1 MGYNKGNDME
11 ITMKRATIALAL
23 AGAGAVAFWPA
34 LAAAQSG
41 DELAALGKGPLRTEL
56 LTRHDAAVAAMA
68 ATVGT
73 NDPRYIWA
81 MQAKIHCGIALG
93 YLKSGTKDAGSIGK
107 CADAYARM
115 QAAPMA
121 PMASMPMA
129 PTSTITAEQC
139 RQPILGTVFFDW
151 DSVVLPE
158 SSAQTLQFIAANMG
172 PCGWTGLNLVGH
184 TDRSGSDAYNEALG
198 LRRANAVA
206 AALGATGLPPGS
218 LAASGKGETEPRVP
232 TPDGERN
239 PTNRRVEISAR

>member
-1 MGYNKGNDME
+1 MDHHKGDDMNGKTRGA
-11 ITMKRATIALAL
+11 ILALAL
-23 AGAGAVAFWPA
+23 AGAAWPT

-41 DELAALGKGPLRTEL
+41 ADLAGMGKSQLRTEL

-68 ATVGT
+68 ATLGV

-81 MQAKIHCGIALG
+81 MQAKIQCGIALG

-115 QAAPMA
+115 QATPMA
-121 PMASMPMA
+121 PMAPMPMA
-129 PTSTITAEQC
+129 PTSTITSEQC

-184 TDRSGSDAYNEALG
+184 TDRSGSDAYNDALA
-198 LRRANAVA
+198 LRRANVVA

-218 LAASGKGETEPRVP
+218 LAASGKGESEPRVP
-232 TPDGERN
+232 TADGERN

>member
-41 DELAALGKGPLRTEL
+41 DELAALGKGQLRTEL

-68 ATVGT
+68 ATVGV

-81 MQAKIHCGIALG
+81 MQTKVQCGIALG
-93 YLKSGTKDAGSIGK
+93 YLKSGTRDRVTIGK

-115 QAAPMA
+115 QAPPMA
-121 PMASMPMA
+121 PMPEA
-129 PTSTITAEQC
+129 PLSTVTAEVC
-139 RQPILGTVFFDW
+139 RQPILGTVFFDF
-151 DSVVLPE
+151 DSAVVPD

-172 PCGWTGLNLVGH
+172 PCGWGGLTVTGH
-184 TDRSGSDAYNEALG
+184 TDRSGSDAYNEG
-198 LRRANAVA
+198 LAIRRASAVA
-206 AALGATGLPPGS
+206 AALGSAGVSPGS
-218 LAASGKGETEPRVP
+218 LAVGGKGESEPRVP

-239 PTNRRVEISAR
+239 PTNRRVEITAR

>member
-1 MGYNKGNDME
+1 MQ
-11 ITMKRATIALAL
+11 ITMKRATLALAL
-23 AGAGAVAFWPA
+23 AGAAWPA
-34 LAAAQSG
+34 LAAAQTG
-41 DELAALGKGPLRTEL
+41 EELTAMGKGQLRTEL

-68 ATVGT
+68 ATVGA

-81 MQAKIHCGIALG
+81 MQAKIQCGIALG

-121 PMASMPMA
+121 PMPMV
-129 PTSTITAEQC
+129 PTSTITSEQC

-184 TDRSGSDAYNEALG
+184 TDRSGSDAYNDALA
-198 LRRANAVA
+198 LRRANVVA

-232 TPDGERN
+232 TPDGTRN